1 MIKKNKMNYPSVV
14 EMVDGLYSSYEKK
27 VNKYL
32 NTADQKTKKEY
43 LKRVRYAFDFI
54 IESLGIPNSNKPMKD
69 D

>member
-1 MIKKNKMNYPSVV
+1 MI
-14 EMVDGLYSSYEKK
+14 DGLYNSYEEK

-54 IESLGIPNSNKPMKD
+54 IESLAI
-69 D
+69 